1 MPAGIVPTL
10 TSENWRKRAR
20 TLHIFGA
27 EIPSVFRR
35 FRWTKKTL
43 RASWFF
49 ALHSKQ
55 KIDFTWPKDVGRT
68 DTECTL
74 HPYTPILHPVP
85 TRWSGS
91 FKWDKVLKNAFCLN
105 RPYPFKF
112 FKSCLPQILFG
123 PFLNTLFQ
131 MILHKHLIV
140 NGIKTYSK

>member
-55 KIDFTWPKDVGRT
+55 KIDFTWPKDVGVRT
-68 DTECTL
+68 QNVHYTL
-74 HPYTPILHPVP
+74 IHPFYILCPRGEVAVSNGTKYWRMLSAWTDHIPSNFLKAVFHKFYLVHS
-85 TRWSGS
+85 WILC
-91 FKWDKVLKNAFCLN
+91 FKWFYIN
-105 RPYPFKF
+105 
-112 FKSCLPQILFG
+112 I
-123 PFLNTLFQ
+123 
-131 MILHKHLIV
+131 
-140 NGIKTYSK
+140 